1 MKTDRMQIDIADT
14 CTYFF
19 SFSDRIRIY
28 IFDEH
33 WRVCLLFF
41 SNLSDL
47 LWEENNGRD
56 NVHCRW
62 SRKNTHFE
70 VTWGWRMGSF
80 ISWVFFGKKIHF
92 WPSNF
97 CLSLVLAIELQNR
110 ISLTIQLLKPFTI
123 DHQTVLMGGFNFFIY
138 NLVLRTWNDH
148 YFLPVALI

>member
-47 LWEENNGRD
+47 L
-56 NVHCRW
+56 
-62 SRKNTHFE
+62 
-70 VTWGWRMGSF
+70 
-80 ISWVFFGKKIHF
+80 
-92 WPSNF
+92 
-97 CLSLVLAIELQNR
+97 
-110 ISLTIQLLKPFTI
+110 
-123 DHQTVLMGGFNFFIY
+123 
-138 NLVLRTWNDH
+138 
-148 YFLPVALI
+148 